1 MAGAAMQVMEALRGA
16 QGGEATA
23 NIARTFGMTPQQVE
37 AALAALVPEVGR
49 VVERNTLS
57 RGGVA
62 DLVAALGDPRYQQTL
77 SDPAALNSPA
87 TQAAGVE
94 LLQQMLGDKDKSRA
108 LAARAAASSGLGEA
122 LIKQLLPY
130 VLPMI
135 IAAIAKSGSGALG
148 DILSKFPGMA
158 GGPASVPRGPST
170 ARPAPSMTPRQ
181 GQSPLPLPGEHTPLG
196 GDNPY
201 SDLSDTIR
209 NGGAVASGLPG
220 LIRSILGGLLG
231 FQSGGVISWIL
242 RFVVLRWGWPILR
255 TILGGLLG
263 GRR

>member
-1 MAGAAMQVMEALRGA
+1 MQVMEALRAA
-16 QGGEATA
+16 QGGQTIA
-23 NIARTFGMTPQQVE
+23 NVARTFGITPAEAE

-49 VVERNTLS
+49 VIERNTLS

-62 DLVAALGDPRYQQTL
+62 DVVAALGDPRYRQALNDPETL
-77 SDPAALNSPA
+77 SSPA
-87 TQAAGVE
+87 FQSAGIE
-94 LLQQMLGDKDKSRA
+94 LLETMLGNKDKSRA

-130 VLPMI
+130 MLPMI

-148 DILSKFPGMA
+148 DILSKLPG
-158 GGPASVPRGPST
+158 GGGGGVMTPSAPAPS
-170 ARPAPSMTPRQ
+170 RPAPGMTPPRP

-231 FQSGGVISWIL
+231 FQSRGVIGWIL
-242 RFVVLRWGWPILR
+242 RFVVMRWGWTILR
-255 TILGGLLG
+255 TILGGLVG

>member
-1 MAGAAMQVMEALRGA
+1 MQVMDELRGA

-23 NIARTFGMTPQQVE
+23 NLARTFGITQQEAE

-49 VVERNTLS
+49 VIERNTLS

-62 DLVAALGDPRYQQTL
+62 DLVAALGDPRYGRVL
-77 SDPAALNSPA
+77 DDPSALKSPS

-94 LLQQMLGDKDKSRA
+94 LLQHMLGGKDKSRA

-148 DILSKFPGMA
+148 DILSKIPGLP
-158 GGPASVPRGPST
+158 GGATAAPAANPS
-170 ARPAPSMTPRQ
+170 RPAPHMAPRS
-181 GQSPLPLPGEHTPLG
+181 GQSPLPLPGDHTPLG
-196 GDNPY
+196 GSNPY

-231 FQSGGVISWIL
+231 FQSSGVIGWIL
-242 RFVVLRWGWPILR
+242 RFIVMRWGWPILR
-255 TILGGLLG
+255 TILGGLI

>member
-1 MAGAAMQVMEALRGA
+1 MQVMDALRGA

-23 NIARTFGMTPQQVE
+23 NLSKTFGISQQQAE

-49 VVERNTLS
+49 VIERNTLS
-57 RGGVA
+57 RGGIA
-62 DLVAALGDPRYQQTL
+62 DVVAALGDPRYRQAL
-77 SDPAALNSPA
+77 NDPAALKSPA
-87 TQAAGVE
+87 LQAAGVE

-148 DILSKFPGMA
+148 DILGRLPGMA
-158 GGPASVPRGPST
+158 GSGAGPA
-170 ARPAPSMTPRQ
+170 PAPSRTAPSVAPRPGQ
-181 GQSPLPLPGEHTPLG
+181 GPLPLPGEHTPLG
-196 GDNPY
+196 GSNPY

-231 FQSGGVISWIL
+231 FQSRGALSWIL
-242 RFVVLRWGWPILR
+242 RFIVIRWGWPILR
-255 TILGGLLG
+255 TILGGLIG